1 MRPADQQ
8 GVEDDDRAGPLPALD
23 ALSAV
28 TDPAEQ
34 WADRAGGAADQHAER
49 QADQPDPS
57 R

>member
-1 MRPADQQ
+1 VRPADQQ